1 MHWKEY
7 DHKSGGEN
15 GKDPSGVSTPHGFMP
30 RWGNMGDDSSGECGV
45 PTSQRFQMPRST
57 DSNGVFWYSYDYA
70 TTHTT
75 VISSEHDLSRGSPQH
90 TWLVQD
96 LESVN
101 RTETPW
107 LVVEVH
113 RPFYNAEMDW
123 DDYAVGVGMRMEM
136 EHLLRDYQV
145 DIVFAGHYHSYFRS
159 CDGLFRSVCNNNGP
173 IHITVGTAGASLES
187 VPFYKTS
194 WSSKNIIRTF
204 GYGRV
209 TVMNSTA
216 LHFEFVKAGSQ
227 DDPDSGKSLDH
238 IWITRNRLNQF

>member
-1 MHWKEY
+1 
-7 DHKSGGEN
+7 
-15 GKDPSGVSTPHGFMP
+15 MP

-45 PTSQRFQMPRST
+45 PTSERFQMPRST
-57 DSNGVFWYSYDYA
+57 NSNGVFWYSYVYA

-75 VISSEHDLSRGSPQH
+75 VISSEHDLSPGSPQH
-90 TWLVQD
+90 AWIVED
-96 LESVN
+96 FESVN

-113 RPFYNAEMDW
+113 RPLYDGAIYWKDN
-123 DDYAVGVGMRMEM
+123 AVGIGMRMEM

-159 CDGLFRSVCNNNGP
+159 CDGLFRSRCDNRGP
-173 IHITVGTAGASLES
+173 IHITVGTAGASLDLA
-187 VPFYKTS
+187 PFYKSS
-194 WSSKNIIRTF
+194 WSRKHIVNTF

-216 LHFEFVKAGSQ
+216 IHFEFVKAGPK
-227 DDPDSGKSLDH
+227 DDPGSGKVLDQV
-238 IWITRNRLNQF
+238 WIRRNRP